1 MAFRRISYCLKEG
14 SYFGISGLYWLHKP
28 SWKNN
33 KKDFSQKSEIDW
45 NVYERSAIF
54 RRGFYHSNDT
64 LFFYNCIRKIKKFV
78 KPNDWNEIHWFLRL
92 VFSSNSTYFLQP
104 CLQLLSCKIEEKRCP
119 MHWSL
124 SHSFSR
130 PSQNNVLWQNWH
142 INWKCG
148 IDMPSA

>member
-1 MAFRRISYCLKEG
+1 
-14 SYFGISGLYWLHKP
+14 
-28 SWKNN
+28 
-33 KKDFSQKSEIDW
+33 
-45 NVYERSAIF
+45 
-54 RRGFYHSNDT
+54 
-64 LFFYNCIRKIKKFV
+64 
-78 KPNDWNEIHWFLRL
+78 
-92 VFSSNSTYFLQP
+92 
-104 CLQLLSCKIEEKRCP
+104 